1 MEAAINRYRVMAI
14 IVGVMLLMVV
24 FVGMPIRYIGGNGT
38 PSAIISPIHG
48 ALYIVYLG
56 IAFDLYQ
63 KASWPLKQMVLMV
76 TAGLIPFLAFF
87 IERKIVA
94 QARADLA
101 AREAAAAPA
110 GQTEQAGQAG
120 QAEGEKPAPNQA

>member
-48 ALYIVYLG
+48 ALYIVYLA

-87 IERKIVA
+87 IERKIVTR
-94 QARADLA
+94 ARAELA
-101 AREAAAAPA
+101 ARGAA
-110 GQTEQAGQAG
+110 GT
-120 QAEGEKPAPNQA
+120 AEGEKPAPNQA